1 MRVKLV
7 PPGAVGRVLAVVALT
22 GVIGLSL
29 NTLVYEGTSRFSIR
43 EEEARRTSEHIVV
56 VSRMLE
62 GEDPARRARIVEYA
76 STEHFKLGWFRQPIE
91 PGARSDAL
99 TQMHRQMVVWEPSL
113 AGKDLRLHL
122 GSPGE
127 ATEVSGSLQ
136 LSDGTWLHFRAQDL
150 VGKWPLK
157 LRGILIASL
166 PMIALVIIALVTL
179 RVILR
184 PLGLLAQAVTRVG
197 YGDSS
202 ILPEQGP
209 AEFRHLIRAYNDM
222 QTRIVTMIKDRTE
235 ALAAV
240 GHDLRT
246 PLARL
251 RLSVDCVDDAEMR
264 NTLTHDLDEMEL
276 MLDSLLTYFRGDDH
290 SEKPV
295 LVDLAVLVTTVVDD
309 LQDRGFDITYEGPEH
324 CDATLRLV
332 EFKRALSNLTNNAVQ
347 YGDHASVRFTV
358 DDSVIRIFV
367 EDDGPG
373 IPEADMQRVLI
384 PFQRL
389 DPARQRNTSGVG
401 LGIPIA
407 VRAIAAAGGK
417 LILSNRPQGG
427 LCAQIVLPRQT
438 WPARLTNTQL
448 GALPSNTL

>member
-1 MRVKLV
+1 MRVRLT
-7 PPGAVGRVLAVVALT
+7 PSGAVGRVLAVVALT
-22 GVIGLSL
+22 GIIGLSA

-56 VSRMLE
+56 VARMLE
-62 GEDPARRARIVEYA
+62 GEAPERRARIVEFA
-76 STEHFKLGWFRQPIE
+76 STEHFKLGWFQQPID
-91 PGARSDAL
+91 PGERSDAL

-113 AGKDLRLHL
+113 AGKNLRLHL
-122 GSPGE
+122 GSPNA
-127 ATEVSGSLQ
+127 ATEVIGSLQ
-136 LSDGTWLHFRAQDL
+136 LIDGSWLHFRAQDL
-150 VGKWPLK
+150 VGEWPLK
-157 LRGILIASL
+157 LRRIFIASL
-166 PMIALVIIALVTL
+166 PMLALVIIALVTL

-184 PLGLLAQAVTRVG
+184 PLGLLAEAVTRVG
-197 YGDSS
+197 YGDSAV
-202 ILPEQGP
+202 LEEQGP

-222 QTRIVTMIKDRTE
+222 QSRIATMIKDRTE

-251 RLSVDCVDDAEMR
+251 RLGVDSVEDPEMR
-264 NTLTHDLDEMEL
+264 ETLTHGLDEMEL
-276 MLDSLLTYFRGDDH
+276 MLDSLLTYFRGDDQQ
-290 SEKPV
+290 EKPR
-295 LVDLAVLVTTVVDD
+295 LVDLAVLVATVVDD
-309 LQDRGFDITYEGPEH
+309 LQDRGFDITYIGPEH

-347 YGDHASVRFTV
+347 YGDRATVRMSV
-358 DDSVIRIFV
+358 DDSVIRISV

-417 LILSNRPQGG
+417 LILSNRREGG
-427 LCAQIVLPRQT
+427 LCAQIVLPRRT
-438 WPARLTNTQL
+438 WPALL
-448 GALPSNTL
+448 GGNTL

>member
-1 MRVKLV
+1 MRVKLT

-22 GVIGLSL
+22 GILGLSL
-29 NTLVYEGTSRFSIR
+29 NTLVYEGASRFSIR

-56 VSRMLE
+56 VARMLE
-62 GEDPARRARIVEYA
+62 REVPERRARIVEFA
-76 STEHFKLGWFRQPIE
+76 STEHFKLAWFQQPIE
-91 PGARSDAL
+91 PGERSDAL
-99 TQMHRQMVVWEPSL
+99 MQMHRQMVVWEPSL
-113 AGKDLRLHL
+113 SGKDLRLHL
-122 GSPGE
+122 GSPGA
-127 ATEVSGSLQ
+127 ATEVNGSLQ
-136 LSDGTWLHFRAQDL
+136 LSDGSWLHFRAQDL
-150 VGKWPLK
+150 VGEWPLK
-157 LRGILIASL
+157 LQRVFIASL
-166 PMIALVIIALVTL
+166 PMIALVLIALVTL

-184 PLGLLAQAVTRVG
+184 PLGLLADAVTRVG
-197 YGDSS
+197 YGDSMV
-202 ILPEQGP
+202 LPEQGP

-222 QTRIVTMIKDRTE
+222 QGRIVAMIKDRTE

-251 RLSVDCVDDAEMR
+251 RLSVDGVEDAETR
-264 NTLTHDLDEMEL
+264 DTLIHDLNEMEL

-290 SEKPV
+290 PEKPC
-295 LVDLAVLVTTVVDD
+295 LVDLAVLVATVVDD
-309 LQDRGFDITYEGPEH
+309 LQDRGYDITYSGPEH

-332 EFKRALSNLTNNAVQ
+332 EFKRALSNLTNNAVL
-347 YGDHASVRFTV
+347 YGNQATVRMLV
-358 DDSVIRIFV
+358 DDSTIRILV

-417 LILSNRPQGG
+417 LILSNRREGG
-427 LCAQIVLPRQT
+427 LCAQIVLPRST
-438 WPARLTNTQL
+438 WPARL
-448 GALPSNTL
+448 SNTL

>member
-1 MRVKLV
+1 MRVKLT
-7 PPGAVGRVLAVVALT
+7 PPGAVARVLAVVAIT
-22 GVIGLSL
+22 GIVGLSL

-56 VSRMLE
+56 VARMLD
-62 GEDPARRARIVEYA
+62 GEAPERRARIVEFA
-76 STEHFKLGWFRQPIE
+76 STEHFKLGWFQQPIE
-91 PGARSDAL
+91 PGERSDAL
-99 TQMHRQMVVWEPSL
+99 TQMQRQMVVWEPSL
-113 AGKDLRLHL
+113 SGKNLRLHL
-122 GSPGE
+122 GSPSA
-127 ATEVSGSLQ
+127 ATEVVGSLQ
-136 LSDGTWLHFRAQDL
+136 LSDGSWLHFRAQDL
-150 VGKWPLK
+150 VGEWPLK
-157 LRGILIASL
+157 LRRVFIASL
-166 PMIALVIIALVTL
+166 PMFALVIIALVTL

-184 PLGLLAQAVTRVG
+184 PLGLLADAVTRVG

-202 ILPEQGP
+202 VLPEQGP
-209 AEFRHLIRAYNDM
+209 AEFRNLIRAYNDM
-222 QTRIVTMIKDRTE
+222 RGRIVTMIKDRTE

-251 RLSVDCVDDAEMR
+251 RLSVDGVDDAETR
-264 NTLTHDLDEMEL
+264 DTLIHDLNEMEL

-290 SEKPV
+290 PEKPC
-295 LVDLAVLVTTVVDD
+295 LVDLAVLVATVVDD
-309 LQDRGFDITYEGPEH
+309 LQDRGYDISYVGPEH

-332 EFKRALSNLTNNAVQ
+332 EFKRALSNLTNNAVL
-347 YGDHASVRFTV
+347 YGNHAGVRMSV
-358 DDSVIRIFV
+358 DDASIRIFV

-417 LILSNRPQGG
+417 LILSNRPEGG
-427 LCAQIVLPRQT
+427 LCAQIVLPRRT
-438 WPARLTNTQL
+438 WPA
-448 GALPSNTL
+448 ALSNTL

>member
-1 MRVKLV
+1 MRVRLA
-7 PPGAVGRVLAVVALT
+7 PPGAVGRVLGVVAIT
-22 GVIGLSL
+22 GILGLSA

-56 VSRMLE
+56 VARMLE
-62 GEDPARRARIVEYA
+62 GEAPERRARIVEFA
-76 STEHFKLGWFRQPIE
+76 STEHFKLGWFQQPIS
-91 PGARSDAL
+91 PGDRSDAL
-99 TQMHRQMVVWEPSL
+99 AQMHRQMVVWEPSL
-113 AGKDLRLHL
+113 GGKNLRLHL
-122 GSPGE
+122 GSPGA
-127 ATEVSGSLQ
+127 ATEVIGSLQ
-136 LSDGTWLHFRAQDL
+136 LADGSWLHFRAQDL
-150 VGKWPLK
+150 VGTWPLK
-157 LRGILIASL
+157 LRRVLVASL

-184 PLGLLAQAVTRVG
+184 PLGLLADAVTRVG
-197 YGDSS
+197 YGDSMV
-202 ILPEQGP
+202 LPEQGP

-222 QTRIVTMIKDRTE
+222 QGRIVAMIKDRTE

-251 RLSVDCVDDAEMR
+251 RLSVDGVNDAETR
-264 NTLTHDLDEMEL
+264 DTLIHDLNEMEL

-290 SEKPV
+290 PEKPC
-295 LVDLAVLVTTVVDD
+295 LVDLAVLMATVVDD
-309 LQDRGFDITYEGPEH
+309 LQDRGYDITFIGPEH

-332 EFKRALSNLTNNAVQ
+332 EFKRALSNLTNNAVL
-347 YGDHASVRFTV
+347 YGDHATVRMEV
-358 DDSVIRIFV
+358 DASQIRIFV
-367 EDDGPG
+367 EDNGPG

-417 LILSNRPQGG
+417 LILSNRPEGG
-427 LCAQIVLPRQT
+427 LCAQILLPRRT
-438 WPARLTNTQL
+438 WPAALT
-448 GALPSNTL
+448 SNTL

>member
-1 MRVKLV
+1 MRFRLT

-22 GVIGLSL
+22 GIVGLSV
-29 NTLVYEGTSRFSIR
+29 NTLVYEGASRFSIR

-56 VSRMLE
+56 VARMLE
-62 GEDPARRARIVEYA
+62 GEVPERRAKIVEFA
-76 STEHFKLGWFRQPIE
+76 STEHFKLGWFKQPIE

-99 TQMHRQMVVWEPSL
+99 VQMHRQMVMWEPSL

-122 GSPGE
+122 GSPNA
-127 ATEVSGSLQ
+127 ATEVIGSLQ
-136 LSDGTWLHFRAQDL
+136 LSDGSWLHFRAQDL
-150 VGKWPLK
+150 VGEWPLK
-157 LRGILIASL
+157 LRRILVASL

-184 PLGLLAQAVTRVG
+184 PLGLLAEAVTRVG
-197 YGDSS
+197 YGDSTV
-202 ILPEQGP
+202 LPEQGP
-209 AEFRHLIRAYNDM
+209 AEFRYLIRAYNDM
-222 QTRIVTMIKDRTE
+222 RSRIVTMIKDRTE

-251 RLSVDCVDDAEMR
+251 RLSADSVSDPETREA
-264 NTLTHDLDEMEL
+264 LIHDLDEMEL

-290 SEKPV
+290 PEKPG
-295 LVDLAVLVTTVVDD
+295 LVDLAVLVATVVDD
-309 LQDRGFDITYEGPEH
+309 LQDRGYAITYEGPEH
-324 CDATLRLV
+324 CDATLRPV

-347 YGDHASVRFTV
+347 YGSRAWVRMTA
-358 DDSVIRIFV
+358 DEHMIRIFV

-417 LILSNRPQGG
+417 LILSNRPEGG
-427 LCAQIVLPRQT
+427 LCAQINLPRRT
-438 WPARLTNTQL
+438 WPAILCNE
-448 GALPSNTL
+448 AAAE

>member
-1 MRVKLV
+1 MRVRLT
-7 PPGAVGRVLAVVALT
+7 PPGAVGRVLAVVAIT
-22 GVIGLSL
+22 GIVGLSA

-56 VSRMLE
+56 VARMLE
-62 GEDPARRARIVEYA
+62 GEVPERRARIVEFA
-76 STEHFKLGWFRQPIE
+76 STEHFKLGWFQQPID
-91 PGARSDAL
+91 PGERSDAL
-99 TQMHRQMVVWEPSL
+99 AQMHRQMVVWEPSL
-113 AGKDLRLHL
+113 AGKNLRLHL
-122 GSPGE
+122 GSPKA
-127 ATEVSGSLQ
+127 ATEVVGSLQ
-136 LSDGTWLHFRAQDL
+136 LTDGSWLHFRAKDL
-150 VGKWPLK
+150 VGEWPLK
-157 LRGILIASL
+157 VRRILIASL
-166 PMIALVIIALVTL
+166 PMLALVIIALVML

-184 PLGLLAQAVTRVG
+184 PLGLLAEAVTRVG

-202 ILPEQGP
+202 VLPEQGP

-222 QTRIVTMIKDRTE
+222 QGRIVTMIKDRTE

-251 RLSVDCVDDAEMR
+251 RLSVDAVEDVETR
-264 NTLTHDLDEMEL
+264 ETLIHGMNEMEL

-290 SEKPV
+290 PEKPC
-295 LVDLAVLVTTVVDD
+295 LVDVAVLVATVVDD
-309 LQDRGFDITYEGPEH
+309 LQDRGFDISYSGPEH

-347 YGDHASVRFTV
+347 YGDRATVSMTV
-358 DDSVIRIFV
+358 DDSMIRIFV

-417 LILSNRPQGG
+417 LILSNRPEGG
-427 LCAQIVLPRQT
+427 LCAQIMLPRRT
-438 WPARLTNTQL
+438 WPALL
-448 GALPSNTL
+448 GSNTL